1 MNNLYKRIVNR
12 MNTLFFFFLLFSF
25 YIIGKIIFIQNF
37 ESKDDLN
44 ITIETIK
51 KVEIESSRGNI
62 YSDNGDLIVSNI
74 SKYELRWDSKIPT
87 SNLFDSNIDSLSKNL
102 SIKFSNTKDYFKKSK
117 EEILDKINLKEEQL
131 TKNYNFSYYYLSI
144 AAVFIGILIFYTIP
158 FNNENLTEFDT
169 NSPIISTLISGEEIT
184 NEYIIEFYSESIV
197 LNEINFGN

>member
-1 MNNLYKRIVNR
+1 MNHHYKKLGLRIPN
-12 MNTLFFFFLLFSF
+12 
-25 YIIGKIIFIQNF
+25 
-37 ESKDDLN
+37 
-44 ITIETIK
+44 
-51 KVEIESSRGNI
+51 
-62 YSDNGDLIVSNI
+62 
-74 SKYELRWDSKIPT
+74 
-87 SNLFDSNIDSLSKNL
+87 
-102 SIKFSNTKDYFKKSK
+102 DYFKRSK

-197 LNEINFGN
+197 LNEINFGK